1 VCEIDLEIPG
11 GVLIKCLDGFYDLI
25 KHVLCIEQGTS
36 QASKRGQHIIF
47 HLIKEFIRTLADPIL
62 VKGLDPIAHL

>member
-1 VCEIDLEIPG
+1 MCEIDLEIPG